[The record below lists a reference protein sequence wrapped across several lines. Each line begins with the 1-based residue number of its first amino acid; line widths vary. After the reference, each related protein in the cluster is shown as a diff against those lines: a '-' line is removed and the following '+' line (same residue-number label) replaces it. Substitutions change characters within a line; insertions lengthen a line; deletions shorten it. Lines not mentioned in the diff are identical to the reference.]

1 MRINQPRTDVWS
13 EFLNYSN
20 LPFQRLPNV
29 AREKMF
35 ISRPVIPTDWLLVN
49 MFLWAGGWWLLVT
62 DQVFCIAVGEDHS
75 TRKPSLFNERT
86 TGEDEGSPVLPLT
99 RLTGGETLSH

>member
-1 MRINQPRTDVWS
+1 MTEI
-13 EFLNYSN
+13 
-20 LPFQRLPNV
+20 PFQRLPNV

-86 TGEDEGSPVLPLT
+86 TGEDKGCPALPFT
-99 RLTGGETLSH
+99 GLTGDNNYIHS